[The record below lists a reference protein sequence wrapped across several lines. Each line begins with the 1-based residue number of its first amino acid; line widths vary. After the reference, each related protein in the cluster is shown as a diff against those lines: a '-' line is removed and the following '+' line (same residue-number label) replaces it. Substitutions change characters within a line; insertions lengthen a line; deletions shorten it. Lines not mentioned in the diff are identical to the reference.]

1 MKTDEEIRNEVVL
14 ALLAESTLNP
24 TMLNVVVK
32 GGIVTLKGTVNS
44 SSKKFSAWR
53 AATCINGVRAVEL
66 VITVLPTMNSDKDDD
81 IKRFF

>member
-1 MKTDEEIRNEVVL
+1 MKTDEEIKNEVIL
-14 ALLAESTLNP
+14 ALLAESILNP

-32 GGIVTLKGTVNS
+32 NGIVTLKGSVNS

-53 AATCINGVRAVEL
+53 AACSVKGVRAVEL
-66 VITVLPTMNSDKDDD
+66 AVNVLSAMDSGKEDD